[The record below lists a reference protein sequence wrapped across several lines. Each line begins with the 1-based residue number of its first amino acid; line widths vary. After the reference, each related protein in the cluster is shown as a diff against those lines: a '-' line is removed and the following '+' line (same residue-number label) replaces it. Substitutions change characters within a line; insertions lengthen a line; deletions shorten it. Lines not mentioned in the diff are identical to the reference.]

1 MKAPNFEYVK
11 PASLDDALGIL
22 AGRGRDIVPIAGG
35 QSLLATLNMRLSTPD
50 LLVDIGD
57 LEELRGISDGGDE
70 IHIGAATRHAEV
82 LDSPVVEARL
92 PLLREALG
100 HVAHVAIRNRGT
112 IGGSLALADP
122 AAEIPAC
129 VVASGGTLVLA
140 GADGRREV
148 PADAFFKGLFETDR
162 GADELIV
169 EVRLPVQPAGWVS
182 AFAEFAR
189 RRGDFAIVGLAAL
202 ARITQG
208 RFDQLRLAYLGCV
221 DRPKLAAGTAGIIVG
236 QSLPFADEGALRD
249 MIAAE
254 LEPVA
259 SPGWSVETK
268 LQLAAVMTRRVLA
281 TLADRTAF

>member
-1 MKAPNFEYVK
+1 M
-11 PASLDDALGIL
+11 GIL
-22 AGRGRDIVPIAGG
+22 AGRDRDVVPIAGG

-50 LLVDIGD
+50 LLLDIGD
-57 LEELRGISDGGDE
+57 LEELRGIEDGGDE
-70 IHIGAATRHAEV
+70 IRIGAATRHAEA
-82 LDSPVVEARL
+82 LDSPLVAARL
-92 PLLREALG
+92 PLLREALA

-129 VVASGGTLVLA
+129 VVACGGTLVLA
-140 GADGRREV
+140 GAGGRREV
-148 PADAFFKGLFETDR
+148 PAEAFFKGLFETER

-202 ARITQG
+202 ARIGQG
-208 RFDQLRLAYLGCV
+208 RFDQLRLVYLGCT
-221 DRPKLAAGTAGIIVG
+221 DRPKLAADVAAIVTG
-236 QSLPFADEGALRD
+236 HGLPLADEGALRD
-249 MIAAE
+249 AIAAE
-254 LEPVA
+254 LDPVA

-268 LQLAAVMTRRVLA
+268 LQLATVLTRRVLA
-281 TLADRTAF
+281 TLAERAA

>member
-1 MKAPNFEYVK
+1 MKAPKFDYVR

-22 AGRGRDIVPIAGG
+22 AGSGRDAVPIAGG
-35 QSLLATLNMRLSTPD
+35 QSLLATLNMRLSAPD

-57 LEELRGISDGGDE
+57 LEELRGISDAGDE
-70 IHIGAATRHAEV
+70 IRIGAATRHAEV
-82 LDSPVVEARL
+82 LESPVVEARL

-129 VVASGGTLVLA
+129 VVALGGTLVLA
-140 GADGRREV
+140 RADGRREV
-148 PADAFFKGLFETDR
+148 PAEAFFKGLFETDR

-169 EVRLPVQPAGWVS
+169 EVRLPVQPVGWVS

-221 DRPKLAAGTAGIIVG
+221 DRPRLAAGVAGMVVG
-236 QSLPFADEGALRD
+236 RGLPLGDEGALRD

-254 LEPVA
+254 LDPVA

-268 LQLAAVMTRRVLA
+268 LHLATVLTRRVLA
-281 TLADRTAF
+281 ILADRAAV